1 MVMLALTGN
10 PMDQPDLTGLGTVN
24 ILNAFS
30 VVYKLSVFKTC
41 LHYMSCFGTLDYSPE
56 C

>member
-10 PMDQPDLTGLGTVN
+10 LMDQPDLTGLGTVN

-30 VVYKLSVFKTC
+30 VV
-41 LHYMSCFGTLDYSPE
+41 
-56 C
+56 